1 MIVPNKSPGGKQQ
14 QQQQEESAADNR
26 YPTAGDRSL
35 QLLLKQATARSK
47 QEAGQAEEAAAAA
60 HFLS

>member
-14 QQQQEESAADNR
+14 QQEESATDNR

-47 QEAGQAEEAAAAA
+47 QEAGQAAAAAA
-60 HFLS
+60 EAHLVS